1 MVSLDDHTHTT
12 RLQHLHQGIGHL
24 VGEALLHLQP
34 AGKHLDH
41 AGNLR
46 QAHEPA
52 VRQVRHVRLAEE
64 RQQVM
69 LAQRVD
75 LDVAHADEILVPLP
89 IQRVTDDVGDGHV
102 VATREPLER
111 RLHPGRSLAQALADG
126 IFTGLHEHLAHQRLE
141 CQAPFPGG
149 HRGERRGVLRV
160 EAVQA
165 GGLHFVAS
173 HACWASGAG
182 LSSAH
187 VKLKVLAF
195 LSTAGG
201 SALSALWTFPSILA
215 SAFLVAWGAEAAQF
229 LISQGLALA
238 ILAWLQTLPEFAVEA
253 VIAWD
258 AGREPERAHLAIA
271 NLTGAIRLL
280 LGLGWPMIYFV
291 FAVSGRKR
299 AAGGAQHAAPLLPAI
314 RLEREHAVEIVGL
327 VPPLLYFGVILFKQ
341 SITWVDSVVLLTLYI
356 VYLGV
361 LFRNAPHG
369 ADRVADA
376 PAVSRWAY
384 RQPGWRRPLAIAALF
399 GGGGALL
406 YVTAHPFLE
415 SMLAVAGLLG
425 VSQFVLV
432 QWVAPFL
439 SEFPEKVSAFYWAR
453 RVSRAPMALMNMVSS
468 NINQWTVLAAMIPLI
483 YGYSSLRHHG
493 VWLDFHF
500 DEAQRLEIL
509 LTLLQ
514 TGLGVLLLAN
524 MEFDWLDASIIF
536 VLWLAQFLRPDWRE
550 EVAVAYGLWM
560 VILGI
565 GFVVRGKPLLAP
577 KYFWETLKARS
588 AGTA

>member
-1 MVSLDDHTHTT
+1 M
-12 RLQHLHQGIGHL
+12 
-24 VGEALLHLQP
+24 
-34 AGKHLDH
+34 
-41 AGNLR
+41 
-46 QAHEPA
+46 
-52 VRQVRHVRLAEE
+52 
-64 RQQVM
+64 
-69 LAQRVD
+69 
-75 LDVAHADEILVPLP
+75 
-89 IQRVTDDVGDGHV
+89 
-102 VATREPLER
+102 
-111 RLHPGRSLAQALADG
+111 
-126 IFTGLHEHLAHQRLE
+126 
-141 CQAPFPGG
+141 
-149 HRGERRGVLRV
+149 
-160 EAVQA
+160 
-165 GGLHFVAS
+165 
-173 HACWASGAG
+173 
-182 LSSAH
+182 
-187 VKLKVLAF
+187 KLKVLAF

-201 SALSALWTFPSILA
+201 SALSALWTFPSILT

-314 RLEREHAVEIVGL
+314 RLEREHAVEIIGL
-327 VPPLLYFGVILFKQ
+327 VPPLVYFCVILFKR
-341 SITWVDSVVLLTLYI
+341 SLSWVDAVVLLALYL
-356 VYLGV
+356 VYLSI

-369 ADRVADA
+369 ADHVADA

-468 NINQWTVLAAMIPLI
+468 NINQWTVLAAMIPI
-483 YGYSSLRHHG
+483 VYGYSSLRHHG

-500 DEAQRLEIL
+500 DGPQRLEIL

-514 TGLGVLLLAN
+514 SGLAMMVLAN
-524 MEFDWLDASIIF
+524 MEFDWRDATVLF
-536 VLWLAQFLRPDWRE
+536 VLWLVQFLQPGLRE
-550 EVAVAYGLWM
+550 VVAIAYAVWM
-560 VILGI
+560 VILAIEFAVG
-565 GFVVRGKPLLAP
+565 RKALLAP
-577 KYFWETLKARS
+577 KYFWEIIRRKRDRPEPL
-588 AGTA
+588 